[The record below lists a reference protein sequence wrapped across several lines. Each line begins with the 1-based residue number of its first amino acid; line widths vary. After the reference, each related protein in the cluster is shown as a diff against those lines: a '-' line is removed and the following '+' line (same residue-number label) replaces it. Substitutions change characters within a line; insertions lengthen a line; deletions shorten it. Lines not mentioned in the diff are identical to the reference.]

1 MDDFDDGDYMEMD
14 GFEWLYVE
22 DDFELAVRVSVQ
34 RIPLSAVGVLPP
46 VPFFGRAMRMS
57 PSSHARTCAN
67 MA

>member
-34 RIPLSAVGVLPP
+34 RIPLSAVGVLPS
-46 VPFFGRAMRMS
+46 VPFS
-57 PSSHARTCAN
+57 WESHANESVEPCPN
-67 MA
+67 LC